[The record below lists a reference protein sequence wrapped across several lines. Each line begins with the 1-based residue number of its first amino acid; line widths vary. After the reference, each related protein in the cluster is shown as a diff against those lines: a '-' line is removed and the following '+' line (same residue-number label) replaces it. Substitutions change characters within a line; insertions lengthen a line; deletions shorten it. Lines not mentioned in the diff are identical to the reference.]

1 MPVEE
6 RPRGEASSA
15 EPSNSGRSIAR
26 DPDTGEPVDIELLL
40 LRVADRSAKIAFLQ
54 EMTGALAR
62 AESLSELLDRT
73 ADIAQRHLPYEVCST
88 HLVDPST
95 GQITVVLGSG
105 PLFETLGT
113 KHLRVGEGIV
123 GWVVQN
129 GKLANVADVRQDPR
143 YIASANRIRSEL
155 AVPIRARGRTVGVF
169 NLESTEVGAF
179 TAYDEQIFSI
189 LAAHIGASLERVEL
203 YREAIERARRL
214 SALNQIARAIAA
226 PLQLARIFEIVAD
239 ELHRLIPHDRT
250 SLALHLPESGE
261 MEIVGVRGLADK
273 PSGLG
278 MRFQPSRTLARTERP
293 LLLRTAESDSSARE
307 RLVELGIVTYVAVP
321 IRLEGEFV
329 AQLNLAWKG
338 DATLADGVLDFLSAL
353 GNHLAVVL
361 KNARLYEKLDRSDA
375 KLLKTQDEL
384 IQSAKLAA
392 VGELAAGVAHE
403 LNNPLTGIAGYKD
416 RVIVELKGGALSD
429 EQVHRVRS
437 WMMKIDH
444 EVLRCT
450 EIVQNLLNF
459 SRAQGRAETKAL
471 DLNTVVHA
479 TLDFTRHVLEKMSN
493 IKLELQLEPG
503 LPSIEG
509 NANQLQQVFT
519 NIVINASKA
528 MPSGGMLSVTTR
540 AENGRV
546 FAAFRDTGS
555 GMSKDVASRV
565 FEPFFTTRKVGEG
578 TGLGLSVSYGLVK
591 AHGGDILVESIE
603 GKGSIFSVSL
613 PALPA
618 LP

>member
-1 MPVEE
+1 
-6 RPRGEASSA
+6 
-15 EPSNSGRSIAR
+15 
-26 DPDTGEPVDIELLL
+26 
-40 LRVADRSAKIAFLQ
+40 
-54 EMTGALAR
+54 
-62 AESLSELLDRT
+62 
-73 ADIAQRHLPYEVCST
+73 
-88 HLVDPST
+88 
-95 GQITVVLGSG
+95 
-105 PLFETLGT
+105 
-113 KHLRVGEGIV
+113 
-123 GWVVQN
+123 
-129 GKLANVADVRQDPR
+129 
-143 YIASANRIRSEL
+143 
-155 AVPIRARGRTVGVF
+155 
-169 NLESTEVGAF
+169 
-179 TAYDEQIFSI
+179 
-189 LAAHIGASLERVEL
+189 
-203 YREAIERARRL
+203 
-214 SALNQIARAIAA
+214 
-226 PLQLARIFEIVAD
+226 
-239 ELHRLIPHDRT
+239 
-250 SLALHLPESGE
+250 
-261 MEIVGVRGLADK
+261 
-273 PSGLG
+273 
-278 MRFQPSRTLARTERP
+278 
-293 LLLRTAESDSSARE
+293 
-307 RLVELGIVTYVAVP
+307 
-321 IRLEGEFV
+321 
-329 AQLNLAWKG
+329 
-338 DATLADGVLDFLSAL
+338 
-353 GNHLAVVL
+353 
-361 KNARLYEKLDRSDA
+361 
-375 KLLKTQDEL
+375 
-384 IQSAKLAA
+384 
-392 VGELAAGVAHE
+392 
-403 LNNPLTGIAGYKD
+403 
-416 RVIVELKGGALSD
+416 
-429 EQVHRVRS
+429 
-437 WMMKIDH
+437 MMKIDH